1 MKRRRM
7 KKIVDTP
14 PDLQLSPGDKLAA
27 IDIGSN
33 SLRLVVAQVTPGPDY
48 RVLDEE
54 RQSTRLAR
62 SVSSTGR
69 LDEDSIEESLAALRR
84 FKKIAAGFEVK
95 TIRTIATCAVRE
107 AENGAEFCERA
118 LRDVE
123 LEIDV
128 ISSEQEAHLAF
139 LSVARAFDI
148 TDRNVAVADI
158 GGGSTEIIL
167 ASAGHVEEII
177 ATQLGAVR
185 MTELYAPQNSLFQ
198 SAEDYARM
206 TEEIDRELKKTVR
219 KRPFVPQVM
228 YGTGGTFT
236 TLAAMQMA
244 QKGEV
249 GQPEWGY
256 RITHA
261 DVSHMLDMLK
271 KMNVKQRR
279 GVAGLSADRAD
290 IIVAGLIIIDRIMA
304 RLDVNIL
311 HVHDR
316 GIRDGLII
324 SMIDPT
330 DAARVSEEDS
340 KREMEFF
347 AKSCG
352 VDMPHTLHVA
362 NLAVEL
368 YQQLAEPLGLAP
380 ADARLIYA
388 SAVLQDAGYL
398 INYEK
403 HHKHSYNLILNSQLP
418 GFSRHELELIAN
430 VARYHRGSAPK
441 KKHRNFTRLSSE
453 DQVRVRALASIL
465 RLAGAL
471 DRSHS
476 QHVQSVQAEKTPTQV
491 KLLLASQGDS
501 EVDLWAARSR
511 AEFFEKVFDLE
522 VVVCVGKPTSTSAS
536 AGAPTS

>member
-1 MKRRRM
+1 M
-7 KKIVDTP
+7 KKIVDTHS
-14 PDLQLSPGDKLAA
+14 DLRLSPGDKLAA

-69 LDEDSIEESLAALRR
+69 LDEESIQESLDALRR
-84 FKKIAAGFEVK
+84 FKKIASGFDVNFTK
-95 TIRTIATCAVRE
+95 TIATCAVRE
-107 AENGAEFCERA
+107 AENGTEFCARA
-118 LRDVE
+118 SADVG
-123 LEIDV
+123 LDIDV
-128 ISSEQEAHLAF
+128 ISAEQEGQLAF

-148 TDRNVAVADI
+148 TDRNIAIADI

-167 ASAGHVEEII
+167 ASAGHVDQIF

-185 MTELYAPQNSLFQ
+185 MTELYGPQTTLFEQ
-198 SAEDYARM
+198 PDDYKRM
-206 TEEIDRELKKTVR
+206 TEEVDRELRKTIKK
-219 KRPFVPQVM
+219 KPFVPQAM

-236 TLAAMQMA
+236 TLAAMMMA
-244 QKGEV
+244 HKGEV

-261 DVSHMLDMLK
+261 DVSHMLDTLK
-271 KMNVKQRR
+271 KMNMKQRR
-279 GVAGLSADRAD
+279 SVAGLNADRAD
-290 IIVAGLIIIDRIMA
+290 IIVAGLIIIDRMMA
-304 RLDVNIL
+304 RLEVNVL

-330 DAARVSEEDS
+330 DDARVSEEDS
-340 KREMEFF
+340 KQEMEFF

-368 YQQLAEPLGLAP
+368 YEQLAEPLKLSP

-388 SAVLQDAGYL
+388 SAVLQDVGYL

-418 GFSRHELELIAN
+418 GLSRHELELVAN
-430 VARYHRGSAPK
+430 VARYHRGSNPK
-441 KKHRNFTRLSSE
+441 RKHRNFTRLSPE
-453 DQVRVRALASIL
+453 DQERVRALASIL

-476 QHVQSVQAEKTPTQV
+476 QHVKAVKAETTLTQV
-491 KLLLASQGDS
+491 KLILTAQGDA
-501 EVDLWAARSR
+501 EVDVWAARSR
-511 AEFFEKVFDLE
+511 AEFFEKVFNLE

-536 AGAPTS
+536 AGAPAS

>member
-1 MKRRRM
+1 M

-14 PDLQLSPGDKLAA
+14 SDLRLSPGNKLAA

-69 LDEDSIEESLAALRR
+69 LDEESIQESLDALRR
-84 FKKIAAGFEVK
+84 FKKIAAGFDVSVIK
-95 TIRTIATCAVRE
+95 TIATCAVRE
-107 AENGAEFCERA
+107 AKNGAEFCERA
-118 LRDVE
+118 REDVG

-128 ISSEQEAHLAF
+128 ISAEQEGQLAF

-148 TDRNVAVADI
+148 TDRNIAIADI

-167 ASAGHVEEII
+167 ASAGHVDQIF
-177 ATQLGAVR
+177 ATNLGAVR
-185 MTELYAPQNSLFQ
+185 MTELYAPPMALVEQP
-198 SAEDYARM
+198 EDYMRM
-206 TEEIDRELKKTVR
+206 TEEIDKELKKTV
-219 KRPFVPQVM
+219 KKKPFTPHAM

-236 TLAAMQMA
+236 TLAAMMMA

-261 DVSHMLDMLK
+261 DVSHLLDDLK
-271 KMNVKQRR
+271 KKNMKQRR
-279 GVAGLSADRAD
+279 SVAGLSADRAD
-290 IIVAGLIIIDRIMA
+290 IIVAGLIVIERMMA
-304 RLDVNIL
+304 RLEVNVL

-324 SMIDPT
+324 SMIDAT
-330 DAARVSEEDS
+330 DDSRVSDEQAKEA
-340 KREMEFF
+340 MEFF

-368 YQQLAEPLGLAP
+368 YQQLAEPLKLSP
-380 ADARLIYA
+380 ADVRLIYA
-388 SAVLQDAGYL
+388 SAVLQDVGYL

-418 GFSRHELELIAN
+418 GLSRHELELVAN
-430 VARYHRGSAPK
+430 VARYHRGSNPK
-441 KKHRNFTRLSSE
+441 RRHRNFTRLAPE
-453 DQVRVRALASIL
+453 DQDRVRALASIL

-476 QHVQSVQAEKTPTQV
+476 QHVKAVSAEVASSQV
-491 KLLLASQGDS
+491 KLSLTAQGDA
-501 EVDLWAARSR
+501 EVDVWAARSR

-522 VVVCVGKPTSTSAS
+522 VVVCVGKPASANAS
-536 AGAPTS
+536 AGASAR